1 MEKQTIKG
9 VPHYVYDTYE
19 EFKENC
25 PSEEVH
31 DNWRTGNEGD
41 WVWSDD
47 GRIVQLLKVSK
58 NVNHPGDRKN
68 YKYANGWVR
77 TVVGSFLNRHTVKMD
92 TDFSQHPNRYTFS
105 KTIKDTSKRV
115 KERTKITNKEK
126 QFATNIVVGMGA
138 VKAYKKAY
146 NEMSDNKAGK
156 KAAVL
161 LKQER
166 VMKEIEKSVL
176 DVAKTLGID
185 HEYILGKLK
194 HLADYSEYD
203 NIILQSTKELG
214 KIVGTSGSNVKQ
226 IETGIV
232 GMFQGFGSEDLQIA
246 ERKKELK
253 SIEGE

>member
-1 MEKQTIKG
+1 LEKQTIKG

-25 PSEEVH
+25 PSEEIH

-92 TDFSQHPNRYTFS
+92 TDFLQHPNRYTFS

-115 KERTKITNKEK
+115 KERTKVTNKEK

-194 HLADYSEYD
+194 HLADYSEDD

-253 SIEGE
+253 PIEGE